1 MCASLGCPPP
11 AAPCGD
17 YRRISLTLHSFR
29 LLISTFVLLCA
40 AGGGGWPHL
49 KAFPPPT
56 APQPQG
62 GVCVCAS
69 SCLLFRLW
77 CHNQYNA
84 YENVFCAIVLIFS
97 LSLSLLFFF
106 CLRFG
111 SFVPFVYV
119 PIRIYKNNVSI
130 WHALCGTLICCV
142 SITNILK
149 YLSLTH
155 QSRPK
160 LGYIK
165 VALLIGAHEI

>member
-1 MCASLGCPPP
+1 MLVVVVVGDRILRPSPLQQRLSLRVG
-11 AAPCGD
+11 
-17 YRRISLTLHSFR
+17 
-29 LLISTFVLLCA
+29 
-40 AGGGGWPHL
+40 
-49 KAFPPPT
+49 
-56 APQPQG
+56 
-62 GVCVCAS
+62 CVCDS

-130 WHALCGTLICCV
+130 WHALCGTLIYCV

-165 VALLIGAHEI
+165 IALLIGAHEI